1 MPSLALVDDHG
12 LFRTALR
19 RLLETEAHLD
29 VVAEASDGREA
40 VARSIEI
47 RPDLVLMD
55 VELPGIS
62 GVEATR
68 QIREALPDCKV
79 LILSGYDRSDFVQA
93 ALTAGASG
101 YVLKTATSEELLAA
115 VRAVL
120 DGKCYLSPDA
130 ARYVVDRFAKPASA
144 GTPTLG
150 SLSNREREVLQLVAE
165 GLSSK
170 EIADRLRI
178 SNRTVDTHRASIMT
192 KVGSRKTAGL
202 VRFAIREGLVTA

>member
-1 MPSLALVDDHG
+1 MPRLALVDDHG

-19 RLLETEAHLD
+19 RLLEAEGHFE
-29 VVAEASDGREA
+29 VVAEAADGQEA
-40 VARSIEI
+40 VRRVIET

-55 VELPGIS
+55 VGLPGIS

-68 QIREALPDCKV
+68 QIRGALPECKV
-79 LILSGYDRSDFVQA
+79 LILSGYDRPSFVQA
-93 ALTAGASG
+93 ALMEGASG
-101 YVLKTATSEELLAA
+101 YVLKTATSEELLVA

-120 DGKCYLSPDA
+120 DGKCYLSPDVA
-130 ARYVVDRFAKPASA
+130 QHVVDRFA
-144 GTPTLG
+144 GPTQVGSTALG
-150 SLSNREREVLQLVAE
+150 SLSRREREVLQLVAE

-170 EIADRLRI
+170 EIADRLCI

-202 VRFAIREGLVTA
+202 VRFAIREGLVNP